1 MAKVLKIGNA
11 QAFWGDRNEAAAEL
25 LQQEPELDF
34 LTLDYLSE
42 VSLSIMAVQREKDA
56 SAGYAKD
63 FLDVVTSLIP
73 FWNKGARVKVI
84 TNAGGLDPLGC
95 AGAIVKLLKG
105 NVRRALKV
113 CCITGDSVLD
123 TIRADPANPS
133 YSNLDT
139 GKPIST
145 IMDRLTTANAYLGA
159 KAIAEALHEGA
170 DIIVTGRIADPSMV
184 VAPCVAAFGWH
195 WEEYDKLA
203 QATVAGHLIECGT
216 QVTGGISDGWMHLK
230 DHASI
235 GFPIVEVDADGGFV
249 VTKGKGSS
257 GAVTIDSVKEQL
269 LYEIGDPAAYL
280 SPDVSLSMLSLAL
293 KEEAPNRI
301 RVSGAVGKA
310 PPRTL
315 KVSGT
320 YKDGF
325 KAEGSLVIYGRDCRA
340 KAKICGEV
348 ILERMKKAGF
358 VPDRSLIECL
368 GCGDVVPGIP
378 SSANSLECVLRV
390 CVADHRRE
398 ALEYFSKQ
406 FAPLVTA
413 GPPGTTGYTTGRPA
427 IRPVFGYW
435 PCLIEASLV
444 SPQLTLMEI
453 AP

>member
-1 MAKVLKIGNA
+1 MVKALKIGNA

-25 LQQEPELDF
+25 LQQEPDLDY

-63 FLDVVTSLIP
+63 FLVVVKSLIP
-73 FWNKGARVKVI
+73 FWNEGARVKVI
-84 TNAGGLDPLGC
+84 TNAGGLDPIGC
-95 AGAIVKLLKG
+95 AEAIVELLKG
-105 NVRRALKV
+105 NVRRPLKV

-123 TIRADPANPS
+123 TIRDDPDNPTFA
-133 YSNLDT
+133 NLDT
-139 GKPIST
+139 GNPINI
-145 IMDRLTTANAYLGA
+145 IMDKLTTANAYLGA
-159 KAIAEALHEGA
+159 KAIAEALCNGA
-170 DIIVTGRIADPSMV
+170 DIVVTGRIADPSLV
-184 VAPCVAAFGWH
+184 VAPCVASFGWH

-216 QVTGGISDGWMHLK
+216 QVTGGISDGWIDLV

-235 GFPIVEVDADGGFV
+235 GFPVVEVDADGGFV

-257 GAVTIDSVKEQL
+257 GAVTIDTVKEQL

-280 SPDVSLSMLSLAL
+280 SPDVTLSILSLAL
-293 KEEAPNRI
+293 KEEAPDRI

-325 KAEGSLVIYGRDCRA
+325 KAEGSLVIYGRDCGA

-348 ILERMKKAGF
+348 IVERMKRAGYA
-358 VPDRSLIECL
+358 PDRSLIECL
-368 GCGDVVPGIP
+368 GCGDVVPGMV
-378 SSANSLECVLRV
+378 SAENQLECVLRV

-398 ALEYFSKQ
+398 ALECFSKQ

-435 PCLIEASLV
+435 PCLIESSRVL
-444 SPQLTLMEI
+444 PQLTFMEI